1 MVKFINLKYKN
12 FLSSGNY
19 WTEINFLK
27 NNSTLV
33 IGKNGAGKSTFL
45 DALTFVLFNKP
56 FRKINKS
63 QLINNLNE
71 KDCVVEVNFSIG
83 KDDWK
88 VVRGIKPTIFKI
100 YKNNLE
106 LDQLSASND
115 QQKWLEQSILKLNY
129 KSFTQIVVL
138 GSSNFI
144 PFMQLSSQHRR
155 EVVEDLLDIKIFS
168 TMNDIAKGNI
178 KTLRDEIKEYQY
190 KKENCQDKIDVQNSF
205 ILEIEKRNQEEIEDK
220 KKHNDNLLNEIS
232 ELNDLNKN
240 FIDEVNQKNLEIEN
254 ISNPTKKLKKLEEL
268 KIKLLQKVSTITEE
282 HKFFE
287 QNRVCPTCTQS
298 IEDEFR
304 LNKIADIK
312 NKKGEIQSACE
323 DLEKT
328 IQEEQ
333 KNENYFLEISKEI
346 TKLNNEINHNNI
358 KVSELE
364 KQYRNL
370 QQEIQRLVSRNQNIN
385 SEYEKLTK
393 LQQSLEEIS
402 TEISNKKEKLLSYEF
417 IHLLLK
423 DDGAKTKII
432 KKYLPLINQNLNK
445 YLDFLEFPINFN
457 LDEEFSERSLNPAYQ
472 DFSYSSFS
480 EGEKMRIDLS
490 LLFTWREIAK
500 AKNSINTNLLI
511 LDEVFDSSLDDFGTD
526 NFTKIIKYIIK
537 DSNVFVISHK
547 TEDLLDKFESVIKFE
562 KVKGFSMMVDS
573 D

>member
-168 TMNDIAKGNI
+168 SMNDIAKGNI

-220 KKHNDNLLNEIS
+220 KTHNDNLLNEIS
-232 ELNDLNKN
+232 ELNGLNKN
-240 FIDEVNQKNLEIEN
+240 FIDEVNQKNLEMEN

-287 QNRVCPTCTQS
+287 ENRVCPTCTQS

-358 KVSELE
+358 KISELE

-402 TEISNKKEKLLSYEF
+402 IEISNKKEKLLSYEF

-432 KKYLPLINQNLNK
+432 RKYLPLINQNLNK